1 MSVVEGKQRI
11 CCFLVFADHWG
22 SIVGLA
28 NGSAW
33 GSLAIRER
41 STLCPFRVG
50 PSVKSA
56 FREILLGSNGRR
68 LMGWLQFGVL

>member
-11 CCFLVFADHWG
+11 CCFLVFADHLG

-33 GSLAIRER
+33 GSLAIRDR
-41 STLCPFRVG
+41 STLCPLESARLLKVHLGRFYWG
-50 PSVKSA
+50 P
-56 FREILLGSNGRR
+56 
-68 LMGWLQFGVL
+68 MGED